1 MNDLFEFDVAKAS
14 PEFIALRDES
24 RNAQMKKLA
33 QEMWQKFSAWADPN
47 FPEQFSQH
55 VHPRFWEMYLGVHL
69 LENNFQLVPKKSSD
83 GPDFHILLDGKN
95 LWIEATAP
103 ESGSGN
109 DAVPSIFEHDRFQQV
124 PEDKIILRFT
134 NAILEKWKKR
144 EQYIRTGIVDANDA
158 FVIAL
163 NCGGIQMTLFEGPMP
178 NIIKAVYPTGDYSI
192 TIDVNTLKPVREGY
206 QVRHEIS
213 KLSGFP
219 VRTDA
224 FLDPIYSGVSG
235 ILYSNA
241 AIWDIPTIAGCE
253 FLYID
258 NSIAN
263 IHLGHEWLGIGK
275 YCYREENHLR
285 VLVLSNCGQL

>member
-1 MNDLFEFDVAKAS
+1 MKDLFEYVVGKAS
-14 PEFIALRDES
+14 AEFVALRDEP

-33 QEMWQKFSAWADPN
+33 QEMWQKFAIWADPN

-55 VHPRFWEMYLGVHL
+55 LHPRFWEMYLGVRL

-83 GPDFHILLDGKN
+83 GPDFHILLGGKN

-103 ESGSGN
+103 ESGLGN

-124 PEDKIILRFT
+124 PEDKIVLRFT
-134 NAILEKWKKR
+134 NAIAGKLKKR
-144 EQYIRTGIVDANDA
+144 EQYIRTGIVRTNDA

-163 NCGGIQMTLFEGPMP
+163 NGGGIQMTLLEGPMP
-178 NIIKAVYPTGDYSI
+178 AIIRSVYPVGDYAI

-206 QVRHEIS
+206 QIRSEII
-213 KLSGFP
+213 KLSGYP

-224 FLDPIYSGVSG
+224 FLDPSYCGVSG

-241 AIWDIPTIAGCE
+241 AVWDMPTNPGCE

-258 NSIAN
+258 NSATN
-263 IHLGHEWLGIGK
+263 IHLGPEWLGIGK
-275 YCYREENHLR
+275 YCYKEENHLR
-285 VLVLSNCGQL
+285 VLVHSNCA